1 METNGFPYSCLQIH
15 WKSIFSHAAF
25 CNATGN
31 RWLRIQLS
39 AISLEINGF
48 AYSFLFRMQL
58 SAVLLEINGFACS
71 FLQFHW
77 KSMVSL
83 TALYSFIGNLSARI
97 KLSPRSLD
105 ILSVR

>member
-1 METNGFPYSCLQIH
+1 M
-15 WKSIFSHAAF
+15 
-25 CNATGN
+25 
-31 RWLRIQLS
+31 QLS
-39 AISLEINGF
+39 AISMEIHGF
-48 AYSFLFRMQL
+48 ACSFLQFQWKSMVSHGNPWFRMQL

-83 TALYSFIGNLSARI
+83 TALYSFIGNLSARL